1 MLRLLIAMHISLFTF
16 IVILA
21 FLSFYIK
28 IKKGEI
34 LFGIINIV
42 ILLILYL
49 VSMKT
54 ILLKVM

>member
-1 MLRLLIAMHISLFTF
+1 MLRFLIAMHISIFTF

-21 FLSFYIK
+21 FLNFYIK

-42 ILLILYL
+42 ILLLLYFI
-49 VSMKT
+49 SIKN

>member
-1 MLRLLIAMHISLFTF
+1 MHISLFTF